1 MFLTVLCSGQQ
12 EKSSIKDKG
21 SVYFGISRSFR
32 SLKVFKM
39 ALKDYNEKRDWLQTR
54 PEISNNMTGF
64 TVGSGLFISN
74 KSYYDFNLF
83 YYNQKTKADG
93 DSKYGY
99 SSREFRIRDM
109 GLGFDYLFTNSS
121 LLNQIY
127 IGSSLKI
134 SKLSFRSFSTFY
146 KSWSV
151 SGVNVIFAPKA
162 QYIPSFLKKRGI
174 IDFQFNLPLNLIK
187 ATDLKTQMGVKD
199 TQEHIWPYSFDI
211 SLKLSLL

>member
-12 EKSSIKDKG
+12 EKASIKDKG

-93 DSKYGY
+93 YSKYGY
-99 SSREFRIRDM
+99 SSREFRIRDI

-174 IDFQFNLPLNLIK
+174 IDFQFNLPLNLIE

>member
-1 MFLTVLCSGQQ
+1 M
-12 EKSSIKDKG
+12 
-21 SVYFGISRSFR
+21 
-32 SLKVFKM
+32 
-39 ALKDYNEKRDWLQTR
+39 
-54 PEISNNMTGF
+54 SNT
-64 TVGSGLFISN
+64 
-74 KSYYDFNLF
+74 
-83 YYNQKTKADG
+83 
-93 DSKYGY
+93 KYGY
-99 SSREFRIRDM
+99 SSREFRIRDI

-146 KSWSV
+146 KSWNV

-174 IDFQFNLPLNLIK
+174 IDFQFNLPLNLIE